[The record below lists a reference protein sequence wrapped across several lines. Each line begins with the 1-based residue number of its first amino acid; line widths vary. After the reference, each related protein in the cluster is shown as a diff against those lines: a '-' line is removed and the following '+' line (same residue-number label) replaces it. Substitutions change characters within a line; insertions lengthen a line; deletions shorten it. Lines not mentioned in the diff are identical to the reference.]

1 MPGSLQ
7 GRTVV
12 VTRPRAQ
19 AEELAALLRERGA
32 RALSAPAIRIAP
44 ARTRALSDAL
54 AAVADGSF
62 SWVTITS
69 RATVEV
75 LAGRMPP
82 ASMRANVAAVGEGTA
97 EAFRAWAGRAP
108 DLVPATFTTV
118 SLGRAMPA
126 GAGRVLCLR
135 ADIASAGL
143 ESALRRKGWSV
154 ERVDAYRTIVPARLP
169 EPARRALEADIVDAV
184 TFTSA
189 STVRGFTRLWEAPQA
204 SWAAVCIGPVTA
216 RAARAHG
223 LAVGAVAR
231 PHTIEGVVA
240 ATERLLGAR
249 PPRSKER

>member
-1 MPGSLQ
+1 MSGSLA
-7 GRTVV
+7 GRIIV

-19 AEELAALLRERGA
+19 AGPLAALVRECGA
-32 RALSAPAIRIAP
+32 RALLAPAIRIVA

-54 AAVADGSF
+54 AALAGGSF
-62 SWVTITS
+62 AWVTLTS

-75 LAGRMPP
+75 LAGRVPP
-82 ASMRANVAAVGEGTA
+82 TAIEASVAAVGEGTA
-97 EAFRAWAGRAP
+97 DAFRAWAGRAP
-108 DLVPATFTTV
+108 DLVPATFTTA

-126 GAGRVLCLR
+126 GDGRVLCLR
-135 ADIASAGL
+135 ADVAPAGL

-154 ERVDAYRTIVPARLP
+154 DRVDAYRTIVPARLP
-169 EPARRALEADIVDAV
+169 EPARRALEADAVDAV

-189 STVRGFTRLWEAPQA
+189 STVRGFTQLWGRPQA
-204 SWAAVCIGPVTA
+204 SWMAVCIGPVTA

-240 ATERLLGAR
+240 ATERLFGAR
-249 PPRSKER
+249 RPRSKER